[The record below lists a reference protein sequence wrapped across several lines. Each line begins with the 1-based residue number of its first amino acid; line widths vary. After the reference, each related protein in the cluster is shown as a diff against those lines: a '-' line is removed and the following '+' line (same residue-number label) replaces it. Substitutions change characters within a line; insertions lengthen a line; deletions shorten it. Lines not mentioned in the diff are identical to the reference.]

1 MPSECV
7 KVVVRCR
14 PLNNSERQNN
24 PKIVVTVEHSTKSI
38 LLSKPDNSDISK

>member
-14 PLNNSERQNN
+14 PLNASELQNN
-24 PKIVVTVEHSTKSI
+24 PKIIVTVEHSTNSI
-38 LLSKPDNSDISK
+38 LLSKPDNSDNCK